1 MRKQVMKKAWEI
13 AKKAAARHGHK
24 ASEYIGESMKI
35 AWALVKKENE
45 AGGIMAQLQQL
56 NEEGKQISKE
66 NARRIEEYEQSNE
79 PVRVEV
85 SEGSRRHKSYIAEIV
100 GKDWQYGIDRKF
112 VSKQD
117 GNRRVQYAELKEG
130 RSYEIQDAGDR
141 EYVKVING
149 QLVEISKDEALE
161 VGIENANEKIV
172 ELLNEAIELREKIKG
187 EPSPFSVEEGLEVAQ
202 GLIDKSSHSSYIYKL
217 ERAIDQDRRK
227 HEGFHAVY

>member
-1 MRKQVMKKAWEI
+1 MRKQVMVKAWEI

-24 ASEYIGESMKI
+24 ASEYIGDSMKI

-66 NARRIEEYEQSNE
+66 NARRIAEYEQSNE

-100 GKDWQYGIDRKF
+100 GKDSMYGLDRKF
-112 VSKQD
+112 VSEQD
-117 GNRRVQYAELKEG
+117 GSRRVQYAELKEG

-141 EYVKVING
+141 EYVKVANG

-161 VGIENANEKIV
+161 IGIENANKKIV

-187 EPSPFSVEEGLEVAQ
+187 EPSPFSIEEGLEVARK
-202 GLIDKSSHSSYIYKL
+202 LISKSSHSSYILKL
-217 ERAIDQDRRK
+217 DRAIMRDRFNNR
-227 HEGFHAVY
+227 

>member
-1 MRKQVMKKAWEI
+1 MKKQVMVKAWEI
-13 AKKAAARHGHK
+13 AKDAAVRHGNK

-56 NEEGKQISKE
+56 NEEGERISKE
-66 NARRIEEYEQSNE
+66 NARRIAEYERSNE

-85 SEGSRRHKSYIAEIV
+85 SEGSRRHHKSYIAEII
-100 GKDWQYGIDRKF
+100 GKDSMYGLDRKF
-112 VSKQD
+112 VSEQD
-117 GNRRVQYAELKEG
+117 GSRRVLYAELKEG

-141 EYVKVING
+141 EYVKVVNG
-149 QLVEISKDEALE
+149 QMVEISKDEALE
-161 VGIENANEKIV
+161 IGIENAKEKIV

-202 GLIDKSSHSSYIYKL
+202 DLMDKSPHSSYISKL
-217 ERAIDQDRRK
+217 ERAIALDRFNNR
-227 HEGFHAVY
+227 